1 MSLGITISV
10 STFSLS
16 LSIPSIAFLIR
27 GLPSKPNG
35 FVTTPT
41 VRIPR
46 LRAISATTGAAPVPV
61 PPPIPHVTNTM
72 LASLMM
78 STISSLFSSTAL
90 APISGFAP
98 APRPLVSFSPI
109 WIFVV
114 ALLSER
120 ACLSVLIAISS
131 TPSTF
136 SSIILLTALLPAP
149 PTPITRILAGVLSS
163 FDFISSTVASSLY
176 TYSLSINHCHL
187 LKS

>member
-1 MSLGITISV
+1 M
-10 STFSLS
+10 
-16 LSIPSIAFLIR
+16 
-27 GLPSKPNG
+27 
-35 FVTTPT
+35 
-41 VRIPR
+41 PR